1 MSKWVCKV
9 CGYVY
14 DEEKQG
20 VPFENLP
27 DNWVCPLCGAA
38 KSSFYRKDLE
48 PAKAAPVKIHMDE
61 DMKQLSPGELSAVCS
76 NLARGCEKQ
85 YKERESTLFKELAE
99 FFERATPAP
108 SDGSLDKLIELIEK
122 DLNQGYPALNY
133 EAKEQKDR
141 GTQRICVWGEKVTAI
156 LDSLLKRYRSE
167 GEAFLQNT
175 QVWVCSVCGFI
186 YVGDNPPQICPV
198 CKVPSW
204 KFDKVEGRDK

>member
-85 YKERESTLFKELAE
+85 YKERESMLFKELAE

-198 CKVPSW
+198 CKVTSW

>member
-48 PAKAAPVKIHMDE
+48 PAKAAPVKIHMDG

-85 YKERESTLFKELAE
+85 YKERESMLFKELAE

-122 DLNQGYPALNY
+122 DLNQGYPALNS